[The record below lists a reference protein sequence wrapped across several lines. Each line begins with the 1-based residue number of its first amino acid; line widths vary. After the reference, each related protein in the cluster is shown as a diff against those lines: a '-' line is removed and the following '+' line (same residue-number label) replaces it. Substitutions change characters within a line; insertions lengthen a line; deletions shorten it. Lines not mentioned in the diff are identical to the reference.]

1 MSVVSLAPLRA
12 IRRGV
17 LRALAPVSVL
27 VLTAIVLFCLAGPLL
42 VHGDATTQHPT
53 QMLEGMSSS
62 HWLGTDELGRDL
74 GIRLMVG
81 GRLSL
86 FVALGAVLVALVIG
100 TTWGLLAAHGRG
112 WADEIL
118 MRGAD
123 ALMAI
128 PQILFAL
135 ICVAA
140 FGASLLSLSLISGLL
155 LAPSTARMARALA
168 NQEMAMD
175 YYTAGVATGTP
186 SLVMLWR
193 EVVPNMLPG
202 IGSQAVINAASAMI
216 LEASLSFVG
225 LGVQPP
231 SMSWGVLLQQ
241 GYGFLF
247 SHASYAV
254 LPALFILVTILSL
267 NAMADRLS
275 TRAGVGVR

>member
-1 MSVVSLAPLRA
+1 MSVV
-12 IRRGV
+12 GV
-17 LRALAPVSVL
+17 LRRTPRASRSRSRVPASALLLASV
-27 VLTAIVLFCLAGPLL
+27 VLFCLVGPLL
-42 VHGDATTQHPT
+42 VSGDATTQDSAHT
-53 QMLEGMSSS
+53 LSGFTSS

-86 FVALGAVLVALVIG
+86 FVAVGAVAVALVVG
-100 TTWGLLAAHGRG
+100 TAWGLLAASRRG

-135 ICVAA
+135 VCVAA
-140 FGASLLSLSLISGLL
+140 FGASLTSLALIGGLL

-168 NQEMAMD
+168 SQEMAMD
-175 YYTAGVATGTP
+175 YYTAGVATGTRRTT
-186 SLVMLWR
+186 LLWR
-193 EVVPNMLPG
+193 EVLPNMLPG

-241 GYGFLF
+241 GYAFLY
-247 SHASYAV
+247 SNASYAI
-254 LPALFILVTILSL
+254 LPAAFLLGTVLSL

-275 TRAGVGVR
+275 SRAEGGVR